1 MLQGY
6 QYWKVLTAHLL
17 YPQAAKNSTG
27 KRNLSFNGSAVGDT
41 LTSTF
46 EPWLKSPG
54 QKQEA
59 EQHLRNLLKLAS
71 ETGLL
76 IMSQRSSFNFEWD
89 VLQKSKSDGNIVV
102 MPAFGKTA
110 DERGEAL
117 SRRQVL
123 VKPTIEGVA
132 D

>member
-27 KRNLSFNGSAVGDT
+27 KRNLSFNESAVGDT

-59 EQHLRNLLKLAS
+59 EQHLRKPA
-71 ETGLL
+71 E
-76 IMSQRSSFNFEWD
+76 RSSFNFEWD
-89 VLQKSKSDGNIVV
+89 VLQKSKADGNIVV
-102 MPAFGKTA
+102 MPAFEKTA
-110 DERGEAL
+110 DERGEVL

-132 D
+132 N